1 LVEKVQ
7 VTIATKISD
16 LIRRVRVKGNLTPE
30 VTMNPRIS
38 VGGEQVGHGM
48 TLGELD
54 VSKDKKPVIIF
65 TFDSA

>member
-7 VTIATKISD
+7 VTSTTKISEF
-16 LIRRVRVKGNLTPE
+16 IRRVRTKGNLAPE

-48 TLGELD
+48 TLGEVG
-54 VSKDKKPVIIF
+54 VSKDKKPVVIF